1 MTVVSFKPYNV
12 IPTIICAYGGYI
24 FTSVD
29 NYEHGG
35 TPTEVKTVH
44 SITDIEDNEYR
55 GTPTEVKTV
64 HSITDIEDNEYRGTP
79 EGIPHPDSA
88 TER

>member
-24 FTSVD
+24 FTSVN
-29 NYEHGG
+29 NYEHG
-35 TPTEVKTVH
+35 
-44 SITDIEDNEYR
+44 

>member
-29 NYEHGG
+29 DYEHG
-35 TPTEVKTVH
+35 
-44 SITDIEDNEYR
+44 